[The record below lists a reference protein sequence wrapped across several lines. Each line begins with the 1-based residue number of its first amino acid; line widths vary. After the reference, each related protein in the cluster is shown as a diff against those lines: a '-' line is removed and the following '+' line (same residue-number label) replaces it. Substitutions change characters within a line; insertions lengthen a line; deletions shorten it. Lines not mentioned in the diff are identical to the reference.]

1 MNIEKWLKKSLF
13 AGILRF
19 LPLAL
24 LASIADAA
32 MLWGIRSFM
41 DLLNNESLFTLFE
54 WIAVMVL
61 LASLRLVFLFA
72 KTRSSESFLYDTS
85 TNISNWFLH
94 TIRSLSPKLFH
105 TPEGDSMVEAAYD
118 STIVLQNNGGVFFQ
132 AVQAVLQL
140 AIFLPVLLFISWPLT
155 LFLFVVVVPLVTWMQ
170 RKLHAMGP
178 EEESLLYA
186 RSKYRADLNRTRRL
200 YRNWSS
206 LFERSSITSDLR
218 ANVREL
224 GSRSLKASIRKNG
237 LSLAMET
244 VSVLSMVTVLAF
256 CAFLISKDWM
266 DGTGLVM
273 FCSALLLCYKP
284 VKECAR
290 ALPQF
295 RSTVSAYKLL
305 LKFSHLP
312 QKNKFVQTAGSSL
325 TIEDAGFS
333 YSNSETHVFI
343 HLNKAFDEKTP
354 VLLRGKNGSGK
365 STLLRLMAELEEWDS
380 GQMKVMVKARMRGI
394 FFVAQDL
401 ELPPRALLR
410 KLLDQQA
417 SPELERFIEL
427 ANARKLLKKEGLS
440 GGERA
445 RVALVWALASKA
457 HTLLLDEPFA
467 AVALADRGPLLKEF
481 LEIAKR
487 QDKWVVVASH
497 DELPDDLEKQFHTMD
512 MDNV

>member
-1 MNIEKWLKKSLF
+1 M
-13 AGILRF
+13 RF

-24 LASIADAA
+24 LASVADAA

-41 DLLNNESLFTLFE
+41 DLLNSESVFTLAE
-54 WIAVMVL
+54 WVAIMAL
-61 LASLRLVFLFA
+61 LTTLRLLFLFA
-72 KTRSSESFLYDTS
+72 KTKSSESFLYDTG
-85 TNISNWFLH
+85 TNIANWFLH

-105 TPEGDSMVEAAYD
+105 TSEGDSMVEAAYD

-155 LFLFVVVVPLVTWMQ
+155 LFLFAVIVPLVAWIQ

-186 RSKYRADLNRTRRL
+186 KSKYRADLNRTRRL
-200 YRNWSS
+200 YRYWSS
-206 LFERSSITSDLR
+206 LFERSSITSSLR
-218 ANVREL
+218 NDARVL
-224 GSRSLKASIRKNG
+224 GERSLKASIRKNG
-237 LSLAMET
+237 LSLTMET
-244 VSVLSMVTVLAF
+244 VSVLSMVLVLAF
-256 CAFLISKDWM
+256 CAFLISKNWM

-295 RSTVSAYKLL
+295 RSTLSAYRLL
-305 LKFSHLP
+305 IKFSHLP
-312 QKNKFVQTAGSSL
+312 QKDMHIPASGTDLCIK
-325 TIEDAGFS
+325 DAGFG
-333 YSNSETHVFI
+333 YSNSDTHVFMG
-343 HLNKAFDEKTP
+343 LNENFSEGVP

-365 STLLRLMAELEEWDS
+365 STLLRLLAELEEWDL
-380 GQMKVMVKARMRGI
+380 GQMKIMAKSRMRGI

-401 ELPPRALLR
+401 ELPPRNLLQQ
-410 KLLDQQA
+410 LLDQEPN
-417 SPELERFIEL
+417 PEIEQFIQL

-457 HTLLLDEPFA
+457 HAILLDEPFA
-467 AVALADRGPLLKEF
+467 AVALNDRGPLLSAF
-481 LEIAKR
+481 LETARK
-487 QDKWVVVASH
+487 QDKWVVIASH
-497 DELPDDLEKQFHTMD
+497 DELPQELEKQFRIMD
-512 MDNV
+512 MDHV